1 MVNEN
6 QTNQNGTKIVI
17 IGGFLGSGKTT
28 AIKELGKLF
37 AMNGKTVTYF
47 TNEIGE
53 ISIDGDLL
61 NYDMETKE
69 VTTAC
74 ITCNMK
80 EKMTAAAEQLIEKAH
95 PDILFMEPKET
106 VSPLVVKDEL
116 EKAALNQ
123 RGDEYDFA
131 PLFTFIDSSKFFVNI
146 KEKKKISFDQIT
158 VSEIIVLNKTDLIQ
172 PSELKMIRES
182 VLQINPKVKIIENDI
197 QNVGIEK
204 IKEMIES
211 Y

>member
-1 MVNEN
+1 MVDEN
-6 QTNQNGTKIVI
+6 QLKTKIVI
-17 IGGFLGSGKTT
+17 VGGFLGSGKTT

-37 AMNGKTVTYF
+37 AMSGKTVTYF

-53 ISIDGDLL
+53 VSIDGDLL

-116 EKAALNQ
+116 EKAALN
-123 RGDEYDFA
+123 RNGDEYNFA
-131 PLFTFIDSSKFFVNI
+131 PLFTLINCSEFFKNI

-158 VSEIIVLNKTDLIQ
+158 VSEIIVLNKTDLIS
-172 PSELKMIRES
+172 PNELKMIQES
-182 VLQINPKVKIIENDI
+182 VMQINPKIKIIENDI
-197 QNVGIEK
+197 QNTGIEK
-204 IKEMIES
+204 IKEIIENN
-211 Y
+211 